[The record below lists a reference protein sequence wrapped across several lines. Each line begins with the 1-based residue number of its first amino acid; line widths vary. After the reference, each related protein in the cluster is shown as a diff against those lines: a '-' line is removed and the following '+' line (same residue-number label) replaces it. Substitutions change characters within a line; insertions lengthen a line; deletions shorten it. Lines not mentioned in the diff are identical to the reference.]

1 MEPHRT
7 EHAQRYDLRSL
18 FETSRVLSSS
28 LDLNFVLSNLLLS
41 AMSKLLV
48 TRGVALMH
56 DPVEKAYRTVS
67 VKGINALSNGELVH
81 VSEGA
86 TDTLR
91 TGSRVPRSLF
101 RLGIRLMLS
110 VQFAHRTLGL
120 IGLGAKATGKP
131 FGEVELEFVQSLVNM
146 SAGAVHNCLIVEEL
160 QQANRDL
167 DGKIQQLNTLFE
179 LSREFNATMERSR
192 LVRLFSFAL
201 MGQMLVSRH
210 AFFLKSR
217 DRAEGGE
224 RLRVVS
230 AQGLAEATFSE
241 EEIAL
246 LGTRTE
252 LVLLD
257 ESPDASAELASFRAR
272 GLTLVLPLL
281 HHHDVTGVLCL
292 GPKGNGMPYQPDD
305 IEFLYS
311 LGNLAVVSL
320 QNADL
325 VEQRIEKERL
335 EEELSMARDI
345 QLRLLP
351 QSLPAIVGLQVAT
364 LAVPSREVGG
374 DYVDVI
380 ALEDGRILFVI
391 ADVTGKSMP
400 AALLMANLQACIHVT
415 AGNAEPI
422 ERKVASLNR
431 VIHRNTAPDKFITAF
446 CGLYHPSTRQLQYVN
461 AGHERPF
468 LIRKSGDVIRLG
480 TGGILLGVLPSVSY
494 MRGSIQLDEE
504 DVVVLFTD
512 GITEAMGAAM
522 EEYTEARLEQQ
533 VVSVRFRSPQEILD
547 HVQASIESFT
557 GPVNVLSDDRTM
569 VVVKAAS
576 APD

>member
-1 MEPHRT
+1 MNPHRT

-48 TRGVALMH
+48 TRGLALMF
-56 DPVEKAYRTVS
+56 DPVEEAYRSVS
-67 VKGINALSNGELVH
+67 VKGIAALETGELV
-81 VSEGA
+81 
-86 TDTLR
+86 
-91 TGSRVPRSLF
+91 RVPESAVDTMRIGSSVPKSLF

-110 VQFAHRTLGL
+110 VRFAHRNLGL
-120 IGLGAKATGKP
+120 IGLGAKATGQP

-146 SAGAVHNCLIVEEL
+146 SAGAVHNCLIVDEL

-179 LSREFNATMERSR
+179 LSREFNATVERSR

-210 AFFLKSR
+210 AFFLKSSEGSEG
-217 DRAEGGE
+217 AEQL
-224 RLRVVS
+224 RLVS
-230 AQGLAEATFSE
+230 AQGLAEADFME
-241 EEIAL
+241 EEIAGL
-246 LGTRTE
+246 RARKNL
-252 LVLLD
+252 LVLD
-257 ESPDASAELASFRAR
+257 GTSANSAEIASLRGR
-272 GLTLVLPLL
+272 GLALVLPLL

-292 GPKGNGMPYQPDD
+292 GPKGNGAPYQPDD

-311 LGNLAVVSL
+311 LGHLAVVSL

-351 QSLPAIVGLQVAT
+351 QSLPVIAGLQVAT

-374 DYVDVI
+374 DYLDVI
-380 ALEDGRILFVI
+380 QLEDGRILFVI
-391 ADVTGKSMP
+391 ADVTGKSLP

-415 AGNAEPI
+415 AANAEPI
-422 ERKVASLNR
+422 EQKVASLNR

-468 LIRKSGDVIRLG
+468 LIRKGGDVVRLG

-504 DVVVLFTD
+504 DVLVLFTD

-522 EEYTEARLEQQ
+522 EEYTDARLEQQ
-533 VVSVRFRSPQEILD
+533 VVSARYRSAREILD

-557 GPVNVLSDDRTM
+557 GPVDVLSDDRTM
-569 VVVKAAS
+569 VIVKVAA
-576 APD
+576 APG

>member
-1 MEPHRT
+1 MKPHRR

-18 FETSRVLSSS
+18 FETSRILSSS

-48 TRGVALMH
+48 TRGLALMH
-56 DPVEKAYRTVS
+56 DPVEKAYRSVS
-67 VKGINALSNGELVH
+67 VKGIPALSAGELVH
-81 VSEGA
+81 IPEGA
-86 TDTLR
+86 TDTFCM
-91 TGSRVPRSLF
+91 GSEVPPSLF
-101 RLGIRLMLS
+101 GMGIRLTLS

-146 SAGAVHNCLIVEEL
+146 SAGAVHNCLIVDEL

-210 AFFLKSR
+210 AFLLKAR
-217 DRAEGGE
+217 EGAEDAE

-230 AQGLAEATFSE
+230 AQGLAEAHFSE
-241 EEIAL
+241 EEIAR
-246 LGTRTE
+246 LGARTE

-257 ESPDASAELASFRAR
+257 DTSKVTAELASLRAR

-281 HHHDVTGVLCL
+281 HHNDVSGVLCL
-292 GPKGNGMPYQPDD
+292 GPKGNGLAYQPVD

-311 LGNLAVVSL
+311 LGHLAVVSL

-345 QLRLLP
+345 QLQLLP
-351 QSLPAIVGLQVAT
+351 QSLPVIAGLQVAT
-364 LAVPSREVGG
+364 LAEPSREVGG
-374 DYVDVI
+374 DYLDVI
-380 ALEDGRILFVI
+380 SLEDGRILFVI

-415 AGNAEPI
+415 AGNADPI
-422 ERKVASLNR
+422 EQKVASLNR

-446 CGLYHPSTRQLQYVN
+446 CGLYHPSTRQLHYVN

-468 LIRKSGDVIRLG
+468 LIRKSGNVVRLG

-494 MRGSIQLDEE
+494 MRGSIQLDED
-504 DVVVLFTD
+504 DVMVLFTD

-533 VVSVRFRSPQEILD
+533 VVSVRYRSPQEILD

-569 VVVKAAS
+569 VIAKVVS
-576 APD
+576 APG